1 MWTGSAMPPEAAILP
16 ARTAARLPAAWRGP
30 LAGLGLA
37 GLALVAVTAPAWGA
51 MLHQWWNIDTYSH
64 LLLVPFI
71 IAWLVAL
78 KKPDLAAIAP
88 QPFWPGL
95 LAVAAGLALWRAG
108 EGLGIN
114 LLAQIGAVGAVQG
127 AVVTLLGL
135 RVSMVLAVPLAF
147 AVFLVPF
154 GDEIIPPLQAL
165 TAEIAIALT
174 HASGVPARIE
184 GIHIHTPAGLFIVAE
199 ACSGVKFLIAMVTLG
214 VLVCATRFRR
224 WPTRAAFM
232 AACVIVPVLA
242 NGVRA
247 WATIFVAQY
256 IGAEKATGFDHIVY
270 GWVFFAIVLGVLL
283 GAAWRFVEREPE
295 THGWPLDTIAGWG
308 WLQRAERR
316 SLAPTGA
323 LLAIIALCAIAALT
337 ALL

>member
-1 MWTGSAMPPEAAILP
+1 MPPEAATLTLP
-16 ARTAARLPAAWRGP
+16 RMAVRLPEAWRAP
-30 LAGLGLA
+30 LAALA
-37 GLALVAVTAPAWGA
+37 MSMLALIAVTAQSWGA
-51 MLHQWWNIDTYSH
+51 MLHQWWNIDTYNH

-71 IAWLVAL
+71 IVWLVAV
-78 KKPDLAAIAP
+78 KDHALAAVAP

-95 LAVAAGLALWRAG
+95 IAVAAALGLWRVG

-114 LLAQIGAVGAVQG
+114 LVAQFGAVGALQA
-127 AVVTLLGL
+127 AVVTMLGL
-135 RVSMVLAVPLAF
+135 RASLVLALPIAF
-147 AVFLVPF
+147 AAFLVPF
-154 GDEIIPPLQAL
+154 GDEIIPPLQAI

-184 GIHIHTPAGLFIVAE
+184 GIHILTPAGLFIVAE

-214 VLVCATRFRR
+214 VLVCATRFER
-224 WPTRAAFM
+224 WSTRAAFV
-232 AACVIVPVLA
+232 AACVTVPILA

-256 IGAEKATGFDHIVY
+256 VGAEKATGFDHIVY
-270 GWVFFAIVLGVLL
+270 GWVFFAIIIGLLL

-295 THGWPLDTIAGWG
+295 TYGWPLEAIAGWR
-308 WLQRAERR
+308 WLARAEA
-316 SLAPTGA
+316 LTFAPKGA
-323 LLAIIALCAIAALT
+323 ALAIIALAGVAALS